1 MKTVIEANRRSD
13 GLFVTPTREQIPLV
27 AEFLDR
33 CWKAEYRGIVDSVFL
48 DSMVLSERTDGLLE
62 RFDSNASG
70 FLLAAEDDA
79 IIGVAVF
86 GKSFTEGYADDGE
99 VSAIY
104 LEAAH
109 IGTGLGSRLLAAAE
123 AQLVSMG
130 YVNLVLDVLADNR
143 RAIRFYQKHGYE
155 QVRDTEI
162 ELGGKAYPLVVMRKE
177 LSRESYEVRA

>member
-1 MKTVIEANRRSD
+1 MKTVIETARKSD

-33 CWKAEYRGIVDSVFL
+33 CWKAEYRGIL
-48 DSMVLSERTDGLLE
+48 DSIVLSERTDGLLK
-62 RFDSNASG
+62 RYDSNASS

-79 IIGVAVF
+79 IIGAAVF

-104 LEAAH
+104 LDSAH
-109 IGTGLGSRLLAAAE
+109 IGIGLGSRLLAAAE

-143 RAIRFYQKHGYE
+143 RAIRFYQKHGYK
-155 QVRDTEI
+155 QVCDTEI

-177 LSRESYEVRA
+177 RSRGISRV